1 VQSNTKKEE
10 ENEKKRKRKKRK
22 KGKIED
28 NNVLRRAISCGPIPH
43 FKPRPTL
50 VMTE

>member
-10 ENEKKRKRKKRK
+10 ENGKKRKREKK